1 MCRAVTSLIFL
12 LASLGAPVLLSGQQ
26 VVDRIVVR
34 IDDEILTQSDVREL
48 GRFQQLVNSPGTGAQ
63 SSLPREAELIERL
76 IDQWIVHTE
85 ATAARFPKPAK
96 EDMQKEAERL
106 AAQFGSADAYRAR
119 LLELGLAAESVARNM
134 ERQIYLARYLD
145 YKLRPAAHV
154 ESAQVEKYFRE
165 ELVPELRKRG
175 QEAPALENVEGQIR
189 ELLTQREISTRAARW
204 LEETRAR
211 LRIEIA
217 GKKNTP

>member
-1 MCRAVTSLIFL
+1 MRTRILI
-12 LASLGAPVLLSGQQ
+12 LALVLAQSWTPVVQAQQ
-26 VVDRIVVR
+26 VVDRIVARVE
-34 IDDEILTQSDVREL
+34 DDILTLSEVREL
-48 GRFQQLVNSPGTGAQ
+48 GRFQQLVNGGGQKNLTGE
-63 SSLPREAELIERL
+63 SELIERL
-76 IDQWIVHTE
+76 INQWIVHTE
-85 ATAARFPKPAK
+85 ATAARFSQPKK
-96 EDMQKEAERL
+96 EDVQKEVERL

-119 LLELGLAAESVARNM
+119 LQELGLTAESVARNV

-165 ELVPELRKRG
+165 ELVPELRTRG

-217 GKKNTP
+217 GKKISP

>member
-1 MCRAVTSLIFL
+1 MFAL
-12 LASLGAPVLLSGQQ
+12 LVVMTGSPAAQAQQ

-34 IDDEILTQSDVREL
+34 IEDDILMQSEVREL
-48 GRFQQLVNSPGTGAQ
+48 GRFQQLVNSPGAGTQ
-63 SSLPREAELIERL
+63 SRLPGEDELIEKL
-76 IDQWIVHTE
+76 IDQWIVLTE
-85 ATAARFPKPAK
+85 ATVARFPKPAK
-96 EDMQKEAERL
+96 ADVQKELERL
-106 AAQFGSADAYRAR
+106 AAQFASADAFRAR
-119 LLELGLAAESVARNM
+119 LQELGLTAESVARNV

-175 QEAPALENVEGQIR
+175 QEAPALESVEGQIR
-189 ELLTQREISTRAARW
+189 ELLAQREISARAAKW

-217 GKKNTP
+217 RKKKSP

>member
-1 MCRAVTSLIFL
+1 MRRAVTSLILL
-12 LASLGAPVLLSGQQ
+12 LASTGTPVLLSGQQ

-34 IDDEILTQSDVREL
+34 IEDDILTQSEVREL
-48 GRFQQLVNSPGTGAQ
+48 GRFQQLVDSPGAGAQ
-63 SSLPREAELIERL
+63 SRLPGEDELIERL

-85 ATAARFPKPAK
+85 ATAARFSQPKK
-96 EDMQKEAERL
+96 EEVQKEVERL
-106 AAQFGSADAYRAR
+106 AAQYGSGEAYRAR
-119 LLELGLAAESVARNM
+119 LQELGLTAESVARHV

-175 QEAPALENVEGQIR
+175 QDAPALESVEGQIR
-189 ELLTQREISTRAARW
+189 ELLTQREISARAARW

-217 GKKNTP
+217 GKKNKP